1 MRTCIIDTP
10 DGEDEVR
17 VGSLSF
23 DGGSLILFS
32 DGERRNPVVAYGPYG
47 WLRWRWKEADREVQ
61 AES

>member
-17 VGSLSF
+17 AGSLSF

-47 WLRWRWKEADREVQ
+47 WLRWRWKGEQ
-61 AES
+61 